1 MRKSYTILCKHFR
14 GLLGSRGNKQIVYQ
28 STVWTWRLPFLS
40 SLLIFVW
47 FCLFL
52 NFWFCLLIIF
62 DTFRTL
68 KSVYPTTIS
77 MKGFAAGAKQ
87 ALSTVLSSILA
98 CHSYSFKYFWIYLL
112 KLSFLPKFVVSNII
126 SYVIGLLIWPM
137 FIYHLLWTSYCG

>member
-1 MRKSYTILCKHFR
+1 MRKSYTILYKHFH
-14 GLLGSRGNKQIVYQ
+14 GVLGSRGDKQIVYQ
-28 STVWTWRLPFLS
+28 STVLNLKTSFPVIIINFCL
-40 SLLIFVW
+40 

-77 MKGFAAGAKQ
+77 MKRFAAGAKQ

-112 KLSFLPKFVVSNII
+112 KLSFLPNFVVSNII
-126 SYVIGLLIWPM
+126 SYVIGLLI
-137 FIYHLLWTSYCG
+137 